1 MGMQLNIKSD
11 EAYALATRLAE
22 LTGENRT
29 TAVTDL
35 LREKVTELERKQDAQ
50 ERVKRVMAIAAEMR
64 AEILKNGHSLDF
76 NTDELYDPD
85 TGLPV

>member
-50 ERVKRVMAIAAEMR
+50 ERACPFDRRLFGGGFRR
-64 AEILKNGHSLDF
+64 AG
-76 NTDELYDPD
+76 
-85 TGLPV
+85 

>member
-50 ERVKRVMAIAAEMR
+50 ERVERVMTIAAEMR
-64 AEILKNGHSLDF
+64 AEILRNGHSLDF

>member
-50 ERVKRVMAIAAEMR
+50 ERVKRVMTIAAEMR